1 MRYCVEGAL
10 SDLHA
15 TGACYHVDCMTS
27 FTSLTSIAAGQN
39 ASKIIIKYY
48 VFSGFF
54 YAILADDTTD
64 IAVLEQL
71 ILYVRY
77 LSGKGTIE
85 GSFLGTFELSN
96 CKAQKT
102 TDRICLV

>member
-1 MRYCVEGAL
+1 MRFCVEGAL

-39 ASKIIIKYY
+39 AIKIIIKYY

-54 YAILADDTTD
+54 YPILADDTTD

-77 LSGKGTIE
+77 LPGKGTIE

-102 TDRICLV
+102 TDWICLV

>member
-1 MRYCVEGAL
+1 M
-10 SDLHA
+10 
-15 TGACYHVDCMTS
+15 DCMTT
-27 FTSLTSIAAGQN
+27 FTSLTSTAAGQN
-39 ASKIIIKYY
+39 ASKIIIKYF
-48 VFSGFF
+48 VSSGFF

-96 CKAQKT
+96 CKAQTT